1 MQENP
6 NIPQRWCQSSQ
17 TLQLK
22 YWENPVLLFEKSL
35 RRSPS
40 FHFHMDGKWPFLR
53 QKSLS
58 SVPSGTTPHWIYQR
72 DAFQQDS
79 WMTPFHG
86 QPQTIKHLKPCLHRR
101 LDEVHY
107 FLFCLL
113 GSTINQVTS
122 VEHQTHLDSTAPHPS
137 KNLTKLDLNKFWAG
151 SLDDWK
157 FFLYLLWKG
166 WSLSFLQLIR
176 INISLKNESVSRLVM
191 SNSLWLHGL

>member
-40 FHFHMDGKWPFLR
+40 LHFHKDGKWPFLR

-58 SVPSGTTPHWIYQR
+58 SVPSGTTPHWIHQR

-79 WMTPFHG
+79 WMTPFYG
-86 QPQTIKHLKPCLHRR
+86 QAQTIKHLKPCLHRR
-101 LDEVHY
+101 LDEAHY
-107 FLFCLL
+107 FLFCLPRSFHQPSHISRMSHTPGL
-113 GSTINQVTS
+113 YCSTSIQK
-122 VEHQTHLDSTAPHPS
+122 PHKTGP
-137 KNLTKLDLNKFWAG
+137 
-151 SLDDWK
+151 
-157 FFLYLLWKG
+157 
-166 WSLSFLQLIR
+166 
-176 INISLKNESVSRLVM
+176 
-191 SNSLWLHGL
+191 

>member
-6 NIPQRWCQSSQ
+6 HIPQRWCQSSQ

-40 FHFHMDGKWPFLR
+40 LHFHKDGKWPFLR

-58 SVPSGTTPHWIYQR
+58 SVLSGTIPHWIYQR

-86 QPQTIKHLKPCLHRR
+86 QPQTIKYLRPCLHRR
-101 LDEVHY
+101 PDGAHHSSSASP
-107 FLFCLL
+107 
-113 GSTINQVTS
+113 GPSINQVTS
-122 VEHQTHLDSTAPHPS
+122 AERHTHLDSTAPHPS
-137 KNLTKLDLNKFWAG
+137 KHLTKLDFTKVSWFSWWL
-151 SLDDWK
+151 K
-157 FFLYLLWKG
+157 FFFT
-166 WSLSFLQLIR
+166 SFMKWMITILFAT
-176 INISLKNESVSRLVM
+176 N
-191 SNSLWLHGL
+191 